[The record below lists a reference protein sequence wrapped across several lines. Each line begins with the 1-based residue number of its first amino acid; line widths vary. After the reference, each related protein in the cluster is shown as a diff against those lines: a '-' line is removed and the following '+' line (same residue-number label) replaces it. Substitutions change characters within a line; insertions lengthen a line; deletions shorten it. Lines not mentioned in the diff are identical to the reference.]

1 MVYIIFLA
9 DISIAVI
16 DLLQELTD
24 VDTLNESEEGATALI
39 DALVSAVTV
48 LVPVVQ
54 LFEIILQWISFRKS
68 DWESIGIRIYPVDI
82 VIHLLNN

>member
-1 MVYIIFLA
+1 M
-9 DISIAVI
+9 
-16 DLLQELTD
+16 
-24 VDTLNESEEGATALI
+24 DTLNESEEGATALI

-68 DWESIGIRIYPVDI
+68 D
-82 VIHLLNN
+82 

>member
-1 MVYIIFLA
+1 MVFIICVA

-48 LVPVVQ
+48 PVPVVQ

-68 DWESIGIRIYPVDI
+68 D
-82 VIHLLNN
+82 